1 MAGCELRGLV
11 GHRPGSPRRRV
22 SARTFCSSGT
32 VVPPDVTTTS
42 RAEDGRSSRKRAAPR
57 QSALAASGAS
67 GGMAPKAG
75 SRNAAAIAAG
85 GGRGRNGRAGA
96 GAGNDREGR
105 NLFYGPGIQDARGS
119 CTARLRGEI
128 SSRRAL
134 RTARRSAG
142 QSRRIFSIPP
152 NPTGRRR
159 RVAGP
164 PAGVR
169 ERSVAA
175 RRAGR
180 GVGQ

>member
-85 GGRGRNGRAGA
+85 GNGRAGA
-96 GAGNDREGR
+96 GAGNDREAR

-119 CTARLRGEI
+119 CTARLRCEI

-142 QSRRIFSIPP
+142 RSRRIFSIQPH
-152 NPTGRRR
+152 PTGRRR